1 LVGVAALILEVAVFQ
16 AGQAVAQVKVPMFL
30 LLAALALP
38 DKVTRVETVETTGK
52 NQTRI
57 DSPVV
62 AAVREVLVLVAVRN
76 QTAA

>member
-1 LVGVAALILEVAVFQ
+1 VVAALILEVAVFQ
-16 AGQAVAQVKVPMFL
+16 AGRAVVQVKVPILL

-38 DKVTRVETVETTGK
+38 VKEILAVMGETTVK